1 MRYTEVSDL
10 SPEMVEVLSVLG
22 VTPEQYL
29 AKVNS
34 RYKKTLNTKEAAKL
48 LHTTD
53 VDVQYK
59 LRNGDVDWGFAV
71 PIRGGRY
78 KYTIWKD
85 KVEAIAKKYDALI
98 LNI

>member
-1 MRYTEVSDL
+1 MRDTKVSDL
-10 SPEMVEVLSVLG
+10 SPEMVEVLAVLG

-34 RYKKTLNTKEAAKL
+34 KKRTLNTREAAKL
-48 LHTTD
+48 LHTTE

-85 KVEAIAKKYDALI
+85 KVEMLAKKYEALF
-98 LNI
+98 